1 MANFIVSVLVVV
13 VEVVDSIE
21 GEGMSALYI
30 CQREG
35 RPKGGRS
42 QRGNDHEYAGSKTQG
57 LGQRHVGWVRIARF
71 TFAGC
76 CHAAACGRVEDSA
89 SASAQ
94 SAHACTPCRMPS
106 AWTGTDNHRCCS
118 CMLLGTTI
126 APTDPRWLGIIRYSF
141 GHASLGAAGERSA
154 FGIHT
159 AVRPALRHGGVRT
172 SLVAFSLGM
181 NGRDKLVRST

>member
-1 MANFIVSVLVVV
+1 MP
-13 VEVVDSIE
+13 EGTVDRKG
-21 GEGMSALYI
+21 GEG
-30 CQREG
+30 
-35 RPKGGRS
+35 
-42 QRGNDHEYAGSKTQG
+42 QRGNDHEYAGSKTKG

-106 AWTGTDNHRCCS
+106 AWTGTDNHRGCS
-118 CMLLGTTI
+118 LH
-126 APTDPRWLGIIRYSF
+126 AARYYI
-141 GHASLGAAGERSA
+141 RSA
-154 FGIHT
+154 GSLLARDRTVQLRPCLFGGSGRKDRIWHT
-159 AVRPALRHGGVRT
+159 AARSALRHGGVRT
-172 SLVAFSLGM
+172 SLVASSLGM